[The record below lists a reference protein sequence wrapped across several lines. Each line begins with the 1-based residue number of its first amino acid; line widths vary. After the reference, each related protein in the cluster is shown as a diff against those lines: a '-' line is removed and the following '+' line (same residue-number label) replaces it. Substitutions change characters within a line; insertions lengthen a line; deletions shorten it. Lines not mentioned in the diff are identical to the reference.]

1 MSQAPAMP
9 VFTDAL
15 IGDTTHLSA
24 EEFGCYFLLLC
35 ATWRNNG
42 QPFSDNARDL
52 ARICR
57 VTTRR
62 WQKTMRARIAPFFN
76 LSDGTWR
83 QKRLEKEWQRCARLA
98 EISRSNGAQGGRPQ
112 SSKNSELENP
122 AGSTLNHTHK
132 NTPQTPHGG
141 LSRKRRG
148 EAEPAALPVEPWQ
161 QRCAGWAKNGF
172 WQQFWGPPPDDPRCT
187 APPDLIADACQRR
200 KRAA

>member
-1 MSQAPAMP
+1 MTPPGPADDTLADVMATIRLWQSLGITPPEAWRELGMRWSWGVEWWEVPARHAAPGARRHRGRDRSSSMGRCRQCGARRKASGGAMSQAPAMP

-83 QKRLEKEWQRCARLA
+83 QKRLEKECKDAPGWQRFHAPTERKA
-98 EISRSNGAQGGRPQ
+98 EGR
-112 SSKNSELENP
+112 N
-122 AGSTLNHTHK
+122 
-132 NTPQTPHGG
+132 
-141 LSRKRRG
+141 R
-148 EAEPAALPVEPWQ
+148 
-161 QRCAGWAKNGF
+161 AK
-172 WQQFWGPPPDDPRCT
+172 T
-187 APPDLIADACQRR
+187 VS
-200 KRAA
+200 